1 MMTRTFLDRPEVLR
15 VIFHPRRLYSPAYS
29 SPTIRLV
36 EVEVEADITLGGRLF
51 PAGAKSPAILY
62 FHGNGEIAADYDD
75 IAPFYTRT
83 GITLLVI
90 DYRGYGRSS
99 GTPTVSTLLSDAVS
113 VFQSLD
119 RLFKQNALDPSSLF
133 VMGRSLGSA
142 AAIEVAIHAEKLI
155 DGLIIESGFADT
167 FGLLARIGG
176 IKPPQEADQAD
187 GFTNLA
193 KISQV
198 SLPTLIIHGQND
210 MLIPYTEG
218 QQLYEQSPA
227 AQKRLVLIPGA
238 GHNDIM
244 FAGREAYFKAIK
256 EFTRPAPGG

>member
-1 MMTRTFLDRPEVLR
+1 MPISFLDRPEVLR

-29 SPTIRLV
+29 TATIRLV
-36 EVEVEADITLGGRLF
+36 EVEPEAGTTLGGRLF
-51 PAGAKSPAILY
+51 PAGAGSPAILY

-75 IAPFYTRT
+75 IAPFYTRI
-83 GITLLVI
+83 GITLLVM

-99 GTPTVSTLLSDAVS
+99 GTPTVGTLLSDAAG

-119 RLFKQNALDPSSLF
+119 RLFEQNALDPSSLF

-142 AAIEVAIHAEKLI
+142 AAIEVAVHGEKLL

-176 IKPPQEADQAD
+176 IKPPQEADQED

-210 MLIPYTEG
+210 MLIPYTDG
-218 QQLYEQSPA
+218 QQLYEKSSA

-244 FAGREAYFKAIK
+244 FAGREDYFKAIE
-256 EFTRPAPGG
+256 EFTRPAPGV